1 MEFVAI
7 RRISKGWVMEKLMSK
22 AQQGAMRNEGDLAAV
37 VTLILDE
44 AKRQGASAAEAG
56 VNAESGLSV
65 TVRLGEVETVEHN
78 RDKGLGVTVYF
89 GQRKGSAS
97 TSDYSREAIR
107 ETVGAAC
114 AIAKYTAEDSCAG
127 LADAERMATQIPEL
141 DLHHPWE
148 LSAERAIELA
158 VECEAAAQA
167 VDKRITNSEGS
178 TVSSHAGRRVYANSH
193 GFLGAYPS
201 SRHSVSC
208 AVIADDG
215 HGMQRDYWYTVARDR
230 EDLETARSVGRR
242 AGERTVK
249 RLGGRRI
256 STRQAPVLF
265 AAEVADG
272 LFGNFIRAIRG
283 ESLYRKAS
291 FLLDQLGETIFPTF
305 IRIHEQPHLKK
316 ALGSAP
322 FDSEGVATQAR
333 DLVTEGVLQG
343 YVLDSY
349 SARKLGMQTTG
360 NGGGVHNLTIDSGP
374 YDFTGLLKEMDKGLL
389 VTEMMGMGV
398 NIVTGDYSRGAAG
411 FWVEDGAIQYPV
423 EEITIA
429 GNLRDMFR
437 DIVAVGNDVDTRG
450 NTRTGSVLIEH
461 MTIAGT

>member
-1 MEFVAI
+1 
-7 RRISKGWVMEKLMSK
+7 MEKVMSPERQ
-22 AQQGAMRNEGDLAAV
+22 AATQRSDDLEGV
-37 VTLILDE
+37 VALILDE

-56 VNAESGLSV
+56 VNAENGLSV

-97 TSDYSREAIR
+97 TSDFSREAIG
-107 ETVGAAC
+107 ETVAAAS
-114 AIAKYTAEDSCAG
+114 AIAG
-127 LADAERMATQIPEL
+127 LADAERMAGHIPDL
-141 DLHHPWE
+141 DLCHPWA
-148 LSAERAIELA
+148 LAAERAIELA
-158 VECEAAAQA
+158 TECEAAART
-167 VDKRITNSEGS
+167 VDKRITNSEGA
-178 TVSSHAGRRVYANSH
+178 TVSSHSGRRVYGNSH

-215 HGMQRDYWYTVARDR
+215 NGMQRDYWYTVARDSA
-230 EDLETARSVGRR
+230 DLEAVRSVGQR
-242 AGERTVK
+242 AGERTVR
-249 RLGGRRI
+249 RLGGQRL

-265 AAEVADG
+265 VAEIAG
-272 LFGNFIRAIRG
+272 SLFGNFVRAVRG
-283 ESLYRKAS
+283 ESLYRKSS
-291 FLLDQLGETIFPTF
+291 FLLDQLGETIFPDF
-305 IRIHEQPHLKK
+305 IHIHEQPHLKK

-333 DLVTEGVLQG
+333 DLVTAGVLQS

-349 SARKLGMQTTG
+349 AARKLGMETTG
-360 NGGGVHNLTIDSGP
+360 NAGGVHNLTIDSGGL
-374 YDFTGLLKEMDKGLL
+374 DFAGLLKEMGTGLL

-411 FWVEDGAIQYPV
+411 FWVENGTLQYPV

-429 GNLRDMFR
+429 GNLRDMFKGV
-437 DIVAVGNDVDTRG
+437 VAVGNDVETRG
-450 NTRTGSVLIEH
+450 NTRSGSVLIER

>member
-1 MEFVAI
+1 MTEV
-7 RRISKGWVMEKLMSK
+7 K
-22 AQQGAMRNEGDLAAV
+22 QAAV
-37 VTLILDE
+37 QSHTDLESIVATILDE

-97 TSDYSREAIR
+97 TSDFSREAIR

-114 AIAKYTAEDSCAG
+114 AIAKYTAEDPCAG
-127 LADAERMATQIPEL
+127 LADAERMAARIPDL
-141 DLHHPWE
+141 DLFHPWE

-158 VECEAAAQA
+158 AECEAAAQA
-167 VDKRITNSEGS
+167 VDKRITNSEGA
-178 TVSSHAGRRVYANSH
+178 TVSSHAGNRVYGNSH
-193 GFLGAYPS
+193 GFLGAYRS

-215 HGMQRDYWYTVARDR
+215 HGMQRDYWYTVARDSADM
-230 EDLETARSVGRR
+230 EAVRSVGQR
-242 AGERTVK
+242 AGERTVR
-249 RLGGRRI
+249 RLGGKRL

-265 AAEVADG
+265 VADVAGG
-272 LFGNFIRAIRG
+272 LFGNFVRAVRG
-283 ESLYRKAS
+283 ESLYRKSS
-291 FLLDQLGETIFPTF
+291 FLLDQLGEKIFPEF
-305 IRIHEQPHLKK
+305 MHVHEQPHLKK

-333 DLVTEGVLQG
+333 DLITAGVLQG

-349 SARKLGMQTTG
+349 AARKLGMQTTG
-360 NGGGVHNLTIDSGP
+360 NAGGVHNLTIDPGSH
-374 YDFTGLLKEMDKGLL
+374 DLAGLLKEMGSGLL

-411 FWVEDGAIQYPV
+411 FWVENGAIQYPV

-429 GNLRDMFR
+429 GNLRDMFKG
-437 DIVAVGNDVDTRG
+437 IVAVGSDVETRG
-450 NTRTGSVLIEH
+450 NTRTGSVLIDR

>member
-1 MEFVAI
+1 MTAVKQAVIRSRGELETVVA
-7 RRISKGWVMEKLMSK
+7 
-22 AQQGAMRNEGDLAAV
+22 A
-37 VTLILDE
+37 ILGE

-97 TSDYSREAIR
+97 TSDFSPEAIR

-114 AIAKYTAEDSCAG
+114 AIAKYTAEDPCAG
-127 LADAERMATQIPEL
+127 LADAELMAADIPDL
-141 DLHHPWE
+141 DLHYPWD
-148 LSAERAIELA
+148 LSAERAIALA
-158 VECEAAAQA
+158 EECESAARA
-167 VDKRITNSEGS
+167 VDKRITNSEGA
-178 TVSSHAGRRVYANSH
+178 TVSSHAGYRVYGNSH
-193 GFLGAYPS
+193 GFTGAYPS

-215 HGMQRDYWYTVARDR
+215 QGMQRDYWYTVARDSG
-230 EDLETARSVGRR
+230 DLENVRGVGRR
-242 AGERTVK
+242 AGERAVK
-249 RLGGRRI
+249 RLGGRRLP
-256 STRQAPVLF
+256 TQQAPVLF
-265 AAEVADG
+265 VAEVAGG
-272 LFGNFIRAIRG
+272 LFGNFIRAVRG

-291 FLLDQLGETIFPTF
+291 FLLDQLGQPIFPSF

-316 ALGSAP
+316 ALGSSP
-322 FDSEGVATQAR
+322 FDGEGVATRAR
-333 DLVTEGVLQG
+333 DLISAGVLQG

-360 NGGGVHNLTIDSGP
+360 NAGGVHNLTIDPGP
-374 YDFTGLLKEMDKGLL
+374 DDFAALLKEMGTGLL

-411 FWVEDGAIQYPV
+411 FWVENGTVQFPV
-423 EEITIA
+423 EEITVA
-429 GNLRDMFR
+429 GNLREMFKG
-437 DIVAVGNDVDTRG
+437 IVAVGNDVDTRG
-450 NTRTGSVLIEH
+450 NTRTGSVLIER
-461 MTIAGT
+461 MTIAGV

>member
-1 MEFVAI
+1 MTAVKQAVIQSRGEL
-7 RRISKGWVMEKLMSK
+7 ET
-22 AQQGAMRNEGDLAAV
+22 V
-37 VTLILDE
+37 VTTILGE

-97 TSDYSREAIR
+97 TSDFSREAIR

-114 AIAKYTAEDSCAG
+114 AIAKYTAEDPCAG
-127 LADAERMATQIPEL
+127 LADAELMATEIPDL
-141 DLHHPWE
+141 DLHYPWD
-148 LSAERAIELA
+148 LPAERAIALA
-158 VECEAAAQA
+158 EECEAAARA
-167 VDKRITNSEGS
+167 VDKRITNSEGA
-178 TVSSHAGRRVYANSH
+178 TVSSHAGHRVYGNSH
-193 GFLGAYPS
+193 GFMGAYPS

-215 HGMQRDYWYTVARDR
+215 RGMQRDYWYTVARDKR
-230 EDLETARSVGRR
+230 DLEDARDVGRR
-242 AGERTVK
+242 AGERAVK
-249 RLGGRRI
+249 RLGGQRL

-265 AAEVADG
+265 VAEVAGG
-272 LFGNFIRAIRG
+272 LFGNFIRAVRG

-291 FLLDQLGETIFPTF
+291 FLLDQIGEAIFPSF
-305 IRIHEQPHLKK
+305 MRIHEQPHLKK
-316 ALGSAP
+316 ALGSSP
-322 FDSEGVATQAR
+322 FDGEGVATRAR
-333 DLVTEGVLQG
+333 DLISAGVLQG

-360 NGGGVHNLTIDSGP
+360 NSGGVHNLTVDPGP
-374 YDFTGLLKEMDKGLL
+374 YDFAALLKEMGTGLL

-398 NIVTGDYSRGAAG
+398 NIVTGDYSRGAVG
-411 FWVEDGAIQYPV
+411 FWVENGALQYPV

-429 GNLRDMFR
+429 GNMREMFKG
-437 DIVAVGNDVDTRG
+437 IVAVGTDIDTRG
-450 NTRTGSVLIEH
+450 NTRTGSVLIER

>member
-1 MEFVAI
+1 MSEVKQAAI
-7 RRISKGWVMEKLMSK
+7 QSHSELESI
-22 AQQGAMRNEGDLAAV
+22 
-37 VTLILDE
+37 VTAILDE

-97 TSDYSREAIR
+97 TSDFSREAIR

-114 AIAKYTAEDSCAG
+114 AIARYTAEDPCAG
-127 LADAERMATQIPEL
+127 LADAELMATTIPDL
-141 DLHHPWE
+141 DLYHSWE
-148 LSAERAIELA
+148 LPAERAIALA
-158 VECEAAAQA
+158 AECEAAARA
-167 VDKRITNSEGS
+167 VDKRITNSEGA
-178 TVSSHAGRRVYANSH
+178 TVSSHAGRRVYGNSH
-193 GFLGAYPS
+193 GFIGAYPS

-215 HGMQRDYWYTVARDR
+215 RGMQRDYWYTVARDSD
-230 EDLETARSVGRR
+230 DLESVRSVGRR

-249 RLGGRRI
+249 RLGGRRL
-256 STRQAPVLF
+256 STRQAPILLV
-265 AAEVADG
+265 AEVAGG
-272 LFGNFIRAIRG
+272 LFGNFIRAVRG
-283 ESLYRKAS
+283 ESIYRKSS
-291 FLLDQLGETIFPTF
+291 FLLDQLGEAVFPEF
-305 IRIHEQPHLKK
+305 MHIHEQPHLTK

-322 FDSEGVATQAR
+322 FDSEGVATRAR
-333 DLVTEGVLQG
+333 DLVTAGVLQG

-374 YDFTGLLKEMDKGLL
+374 HDFTGLLKEMDSGLL

-411 FWVEDGAIQYPV
+411 FWVENGAIQYPV

-429 GNLRDMFR
+429 GNLRDMFKG
-437 DIVAVGNDVDTRG
+437 IVAVGNDVDTRG
-450 NTRTGSVLIEH
+450 NTRTGSVLIER

>member
-1 MEFVAI
+1 MT
-7 RRISKGWVMEKLMSK
+7 VMEKVMTEVK
-22 AQQGAMRNEGDLAAV
+22 QAV
-37 VTLILDE
+37 VQSHSDLETIVTTILDE

-97 TSDYSREAIR
+97 TSDFSRAAIR

-114 AIAKYTAEDSCAG
+114 AIAKYTAEDPCAG
-127 LADAERMATQIPEL
+127 LAEAELMAKHIPDL
-141 DLHHPWE
+141 DLHHPWA
-148 LSAERAIELA
+148 LSAEHAIELA
-158 VECEAAAQA
+158 EECEAAAQA
-167 VDKRITNSEGS
+167 VDKRITNSEGA
-178 TVSSHAGRRVYANSH
+178 TVSSHAGHRVYGNSH
-193 GFLGAYPS
+193 GFLGSYPS

-230 EDLETARSVGRR
+230 HDLEAVGSVGQR
-242 AGERTVK
+242 AGARAVK
-249 RLGGRRI
+249 RLGGQRL
-256 STRQAPVLF
+256 STRQAAVLF
-265 AAEVADG
+265 VAEVAGG

-283 ESLYRKAS
+283 ESLYRKSS
-291 FLLDQLGETIFPTF
+291 FLLDQLGKAVFPAF
-305 IRIHEQPHLKK
+305 MHIHEQPHLKK
-316 ALGSAP
+316 ALGSSP
-322 FDSEGVATQAR
+322 FDGEGVATRAR
-333 DLVTEGVLQG
+333 DLISDGVLQS

-349 SARKLGMQTTG
+349 AARKLGMQTTG
-360 NGGGVHNLTIDSGP
+360 NAGGVHNLIIDPGTL
-374 YDFTGLLKEMDKGLL
+374 DFAGLLKEMGTGLL

-411 FWVEDGAIQYPV
+411 FWVENGAIQYPV

-429 GNLRDMFR
+429 GNLRDMFKG
-437 DIVAVGNDVDTRG
+437 IVAVGNDVDTRG
-450 NTRTGSVLIEH
+450 NTRTGSVLVER

>member
-1 MEFVAI
+1 
-7 RRISKGWVMEKLMSK
+7 MEKSMVTTKQAAARS
-22 AQQGAMRNEGDLAAV
+22 EGDLASV
-37 VTLILDE
+37 VTLILEE

-56 VNAESGLSV
+56 VNAENGLSV

-97 TSDYSREAIR
+97 TSDFSREAVR

-114 AIAKYTAEDSCAG
+114 AIARNTAEDPCAG
-127 LADAERMATQIPEL
+127 LADAALMAAHIPDL
-141 DLHHPWE
+141 DLNHPWA
-148 LSAERAIELA
+148 LSAEHAIELA
-158 VECEAAAQA
+158 KECEAAAQA
-167 VDKRITNSEGS
+167 VDKRITNSEGA
-178 TVSSHAGRRVYANSH
+178 TVSSHAGKRVYGNSH
-193 GFLGAYPS
+193 GFFGAYPS

-230 EDLETARSVGRR
+230 DDLEAVRGVGQR
-242 AGERTVK
+242 AGERTVR
-249 RLGGRRI
+249 RLGGRRL
-256 STRQAPVLF
+256 STRQVPVLF
-265 AAEVADG
+265 IADVAGG
-272 LFGNFIRAIRG
+272 LFGNFIRAVRG

-291 FLLDQLGETIFPTF
+291 FLLDQLGETIFPEF
-305 IRIHEQPHLKK
+305 MRIHEQPHLQK

-322 FDSEGVATQAR
+322 FDGEGVATRAR
-333 DLVTEGVLQG
+333 DLVTAGVLQG

-349 SARKLGMQTTG
+349 AARKLGTQTTG
-360 NGGGVHNLTIDSGP
+360 NAGGVHNLTVDPGP
-374 YDFTGLLKEMDKGLL
+374 LDFAGLLKEMDSGLL

-411 FWVEDGAIQYPV
+411 FWVENGTVQYPV

-429 GNLRDMFR
+429 GNLREMFKG
-437 DIVAVGNDVDTRG
+437 IVAVGNDVDIRS
-450 NTRTGSVLIEH
+450 NTRTGSVLIER
-461 MTIAGT
+461 MTVAGT